1 MLNKI
6 IAVLLLCVS
15 LLASAESPV
24 HIIIPA
30 GPGGQIDIMCRDLVK
45 AISVNLKRDS
55 YCDFKAGAGGYLGI
69 QSVAKIK
76 NETLITVLDAVT
88 LSNMMLSFT
97 DISINDF
104 TYIAMVGNTS
114 LGLAVVSGRSHRLQ
128 DIRTIADGGV
138 GGIQQYH
145 TWTLSTKLKQ
155 DILAVP
161 YKSRSEQIN
170 ALLGGT
176 VDAAWGTV
184 TSLQPQAQMGKIDI
198 IAVVGT
204 ERIPQLPN
212 IPTFSELGL
221 GEFGSQSPWLVFA
234 NTSADAGLVQELRE
248 MLKKNI
254 FSDITGV
261 VPDPAN
267 FTKSRELIQSSM
279 QTQAKFID
287 YIKSLNGK

>member
-1 MLNKI
+1 MFDKI
-6 IAVLLLCVS
+6 IAILLLVVS
-15 LLASAESPV
+15 VSVSAETPV

-45 AISVNLKRDS
+45 AIAVNLKRDS

-69 QSVAKIK
+69 QQVARSH
-76 NETLITVLDAVT
+76 NETLITILDAVT

-97 DISINDF
+97 DLTINDF

-114 LGLAVVSGRSHRLQ
+114 LGLAVASGHSHRLQ
-128 DIRTIADGGV
+128 DIKTIADGGV

-145 TWTLSTKLKQ
+145 TWTLSTRLQQ

-198 IAVVGT
+198 VAVVGT
-204 ERIPQLPN
+204 ERVPQLPN
-212 IPTFSELGL
+212 VPTFAELGL
-221 GEFGSQSPWLVFA
+221 GTFGSQSPWLVFA
-234 NTSADAGLVQELRE
+234 NASSDAVLVQELRE
-248 MLKKNI
+248 LLKKNI
-254 FSDITGV
+254 FSGTTGV

-267 FTKSRELIQSSM
+267 FAKSRELVQTSIQN
-279 QTQAKFID
+279 QAKFVD
-287 YIKSLNGK
+287 YIKSLNNY

>member
-1 MLNKI
+1 MFNKI
-6 IAVLLLCVS
+6 IAILSLLVS
-15 LLASAESPV
+15 LSASAEVPI

-69 QSVAKIK
+69 QQVAKTH
-76 NETLITVLDAVT
+76 NETVITILDAIT

-97 DISINDF
+97 DININDF
-104 TYIAMVGNTS
+104 SYIAMVGNTS
-114 LGLAVVSGRSHRLQ
+114 LGLAVANGHSHRLQ
-128 DIRTIADGGV
+128 DIKTIADGGV

-155 DILAVP
+155 NILAVP

-198 IAVVGT
+198 IAVVGSQ
-204 ERIPQLPN
+204 RVPQLPN
-212 IPTFSELGL
+212 IPTFNELGISL
-221 GEFGSQSPWLVFA
+221 FGSQSPWLVFA
-234 NTSADAGLVQELRE
+234 NTSADAGLVKDLRE
-248 MLKKNI
+248 MLKKTI
-254 FSDITGV
+254 FSDTTGI
-261 VPDPAN
+261 VPDPVN
-267 FTKSRELIQSSM
+267 FAKSQELIQSSI
-279 QTQAKFID
+279 QNQSKFVD
-287 YIKSLNGK
+287 YIKSLNNN

>member
-6 IAVLLLCVS
+6 VAVLLLLLS
-15 LLASAESPV
+15 LSASAEAPV

-55 YCDFKAGAGGYLGI
+55 YCDFKSGAGGYLGI
-69 QSVAKIK
+69 QSVAKNK

-97 DISINDF
+97 DINIADF
-104 TYIAMVGNTS
+104 SYIAMVGNTS
-114 LGLAVVSGRSHRLQ
+114 LGLAVAAGHSRRLQ
-128 DIRTIADGGV
+128 DIKTIADGGV
-138 GGIQQYH
+138 GGIHQYH
-145 TWTLSTKLKQ
+145 TWTLGNKLKQ

-161 YKSRSEQIN
+161 YKSRGEQIS

-176 VDAAWGTV
+176 VDATWGTI

-204 ERIPQLPN
+204 ERVPQLPN
-212 IPTFSELGL
+212 IPTFNELGL
-221 GEFGSQSPWLVFA
+221 GAFGVQSPWLVFA
-234 NTSADAGLVQELRE
+234 NTSADPALLQDLRE

-254 FSDITGV
+254 FSETTGV

-267 FTKSRELIQSSM
+267 FTKSRELVQSSM

-287 YIKSLNGK
+287 YIKSLNNK